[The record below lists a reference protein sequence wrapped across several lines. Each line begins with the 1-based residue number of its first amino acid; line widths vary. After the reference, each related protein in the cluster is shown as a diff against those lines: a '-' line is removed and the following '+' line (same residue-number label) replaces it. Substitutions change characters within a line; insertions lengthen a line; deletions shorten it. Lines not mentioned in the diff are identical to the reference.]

1 MSKDPRREREG
12 EVRSGAPL
20 VLFDLDGT
28 LLTFEG
34 SGPGPGRTAL
44 RLAMR
49 DLYGIDDATEGIR
62 LEGATDLGVVASML
76 DRVGQAPEPSAMTR
90 VFSRYLVHLGRQLET
105 RSLSTCRRGRCSR
118 GGAAGCGS
126 SRRPGNG
133 NVREGA
139 RLKLTVA
146 GLVGLFDLDLGG
158 YGDDSNVRAE
168 ILAHA
173 VSRCDP
179 APGTP
184 VVVVGDTRHDVT
196 AARAIGAKIVGVAAT
211 PEAHAELTQ
220 AGADRIAG
228 ACGDELVGFVLA
240 P

>member
-1 MSKDPRREREG
+1 M
-12 EVRSGAPL
+12 RSGAPL

-105 RSLSTCRRGRCSR
+105 RTYRPVGEVDAAVAALR
-118 GGAAGCGS
+118 AAGALVGL
-126 SRRPGNG
+126 GTG

-139 RLKLTVA
+139 RLKLTAA